1 MTNILKVLIID
12 KNQAFASGIQQLLA
26 EHFFSKNFKLTF
38 TKNKSEYAICDLIFL
53 ATDNAAA
60 IMPVSVLD
68 KLFHGKLITI
78 SSNTKKHATK
88 SAYQNIFYRGQCARE
103 LIELIEKILM
113 AKVTGLDMQPTRKY
127 NPLALM
133 TPRQKEVLYYIS
145 IGMVPYQIAYRM
157 NLNEKTISNH
167 KRNAM
172 NRLQL
177 KKTTELYHWLLIND
191 IVNFQEQ

>member
-12 KNQAFASGIQQLLA
+12 KNQFFSFGIEKILV
-26 EHFFSKNFKLTF
+26 EHFFSKNLKLIF
-38 TKNKSEYAICDLIFL
+38 TKNKTEYIFCDLIFL
-53 ATDNAAA
+53 AIDNATE
-60 IMPVSVLD
+60 IMPVNVLD
-68 KLFHGKLITI
+68 EIFHGKLITI
-78 SSNTKKHATK
+78 SSDTKKNSIK
-88 SAYQNIFYRGQCARE
+88 SAYQNIFYRDQCAKE
-103 LIELIEKILM
+103 LIELTEKILIT
-113 AKVTGLDMQPTRKY
+113 KVTGLARQPARKY

-145 IGMVPYQIAYRM
+145 IGMIPVQIAYRM
-157 NLNEKTISNH
+157 KLNEKTISHH